1 MDSTVIT
8 VILFILNFVMF
19 TIIIINMYRIS
30 KLRNHSLLDHAETSN
45 LSLVMKR
52 YYRKIVAD
60 NLMPMLIDY
69 LNTFLKDNEIES
81 YLRKNEKK
89 IFDVIDNVVKQNKMM
104 SKDIVL
110 ANTDIKDFV
119 ATLDLDAILSSINEV
134 TPEI

>member
-1 MDSTVIT
+1 
-8 VILFILNFVMF
+8 
-19 TIIIINMYRIS
+19 
-30 KLRNHSLLDHAETSN
+30 
-45 LSLVMKR
+45 MKR

>member
-110 ANTDIKDFV
+110 ENTDIKDFV

>member
-1 MDSTVIT
+1 
-8 VILFILNFVMF
+8 
-19 TIIIINMYRIS
+19 MYRIS